1 MVKAVKVA
9 YEAGA
14 MVKLNCS
21 ACDGEQDHLI
31 RTVSK
36 QKQVT
41 KADCVVCET
50 SNSFRNGVKTSVTVS
65 KSKSAAPYD
74 RTRKYRRG
82 QVMLHS
88 VFGLG
93 EVTSLVEPRK
103 IDVLFGDQTRRL
115 IHEQV

>member
-1 MVKAVKVA
+1 MTKK
-9 YEAGA
+9 YETGSI
-14 MVKLNCS
+14 VLLNCS
-21 ACDGEQDHLI
+21 ACESEQEHLVKS
-31 RTVSK
+31 VSK

-65 KSKSAAPYD
+65 KSKTVAPYD

-88 VFGLG
+88 VFGIG
-93 EVTSLVEPRK
+93 EVTSIVEPHK

-115 IHEQV
+115 IHEQI